1 MVHVDVMAEI
11 KPKVAIIIGVG
22 KSMLLQPQPMKKEA
36 AEERSSQRKEVS
48 EGRKGPSD
56 TYNFA
61 YILYQ
66 GLCLNM

>member
-1 MVHVDVMAEI
+1 MKTPRVHSVPEDVPWI
-11 KPKVAIIIGVG
+11 RRGGV
-22 KSMLLQPQPMKKEA
+22 LQPQPMKKEA

-66 GLCLNM
+66 GLCLNR